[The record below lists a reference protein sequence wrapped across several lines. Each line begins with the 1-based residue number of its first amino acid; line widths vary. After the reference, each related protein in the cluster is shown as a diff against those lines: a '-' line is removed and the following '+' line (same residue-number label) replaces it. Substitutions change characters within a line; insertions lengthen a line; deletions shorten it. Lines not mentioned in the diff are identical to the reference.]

1 MDKQQVQT
9 SLEMLRQVLDG
20 RSYADIGR
28 DMGLSRSGVGK
39 RVKAMEREIRR
50 TVGVGRLPRR
60 GPITTAEMR
69 RLREHYRVA
78 MGKYLPAGEER
89 SPVSLGALTDTEIE
103 HVAELTR
110 ERSAC
115 ALRDVALLYMLFSTG
130 AKPLEIARLRVADY
144 VDEAGSVRSDSLIS
158 EEVAVTRRARP
169 LFFVAPELTRAIDAY
184 LKYRVQRG
192 QGATAENTYRGLDP
206 HSRLFLTED
215 GREMAVKIRSGQRQR
230 LCCSLILD
238 IYRKCFER
246 AGLKGVSTLTARRTV
261 AERMRG
267 SGYDLRSIGDALGI
281 KNRDTVRRLIP
292 KTRGSLREEMRELV
306 LAEGGKLTWMGTHT
320 S

>member
-9 SLEMLRQVLDG
+9 SLEMLRQVLNG
-20 RSYADIGR
+20 RSYHDIGQAV
-28 DMGLSRSGVGK
+28 GLSRSGVGK
-39 RVKAMEREIRR
+39 RVKAIESEIRR

-60 GPITTAEMR
+60 GPITTADMR

-78 MGKYLPAGEER
+78 MAKYLSAGAIR
-89 SPVSLGALTDTEIE
+89 SRVTREALTDTEIE
-103 HVAELTR
+103 HVMELTR
-110 ERSAC
+110 KRSAC
-115 ALRDVALLYMLFSTG
+115 ALRDVALLYMLFATG

-144 VDEAGSVRSDSLIS
+144 LDEAGWVRSDSLIS
-158 EEVAVTRRARP
+158 DEVAVTRRARP

-184 LKYRVQRG
+184 LEYRVQHR
-192 QGATAENTYRGLDP
+192 QGATAANTYRGLDP
-206 HSRLFLTED
+206 NSRLFLTED
-215 GREMAVKIRSGQRQR
+215 GREMAVKIKSIGQHQR

-261 AERMRG
+261 AERMRW
-267 SGYDLRSIGDALGI
+267 SGCDWRSIGDALGI

-292 KTRGSLREEMRELV
+292 TARDSLREEKAQAGLSERRE
-306 LAEGGKLTWMGTHT
+306 